1 MIEIILEDLNNKTP
15 MATNINIY
23 KLWEMFKSGF
33 LIARQQKD
41 NASNNA
47 KKNLPEICFSRS
59 EYLPQKTGIVP
70 TQALRIG
77 QLIKIELNI
86 DNVLTLRDVKKPYP
100 VSYGNAN
107 KEKAGDTETRGEE
120 RIQVKRIP
128 VDKKYMTIYIP
139 DDLFKTVLRKEPFGN
154 RDANKN
160 IKDFMNKEESNQRV
174 IKTKE
179 EFRKWIEKNK
189 KIGLIKIYKD
199 TSRFAY
205 YKSIGKKNPYISEE
219 NYFDY

>member
-189 KIGLIKIYKD
+189 RIGLIKTYKD